1 MTGGFTHFAALRIA
15 WADAAASTDPPV
27 EVLHR
32 LGPTQVHRYRALQAD
47 AARRFLVGRALLVS
61 VIEEM
66 TSAEDLTLSTVCERC
81 GGDHGRPRLE
91 RAPVAVSIS
100 YAGTMVA
107 VAAGLHVDAVAV
119 GVDLEVLPAGGASQP
134 LHTLDRL
141 FLPHS
146 PPDTAGWSLIE
157 AAVKADGRGLTID
170 LADVIVGDVGTGT
183 SPRWR
188 AVRVP
193 GRLDPVD
200 AAVVSGPPGFVL
212 SAAMVPAAGERHPA

>member
-1 MTGGFTHFAALRIA
+1 MTAALTRFGALRIA
-15 WADAAASTDPPV
+15 WADAAASADPPV
-27 EVLHR
+27 QVLER
-32 LGPTQVHRYRALQAD
+32 LGPAQLHRYRAMHGN

-61 VIEEM
+61 VIDEM
-66 TSAEDLTLSTVCERC
+66 TGAEDLTLSTLCERC
-81 GGDHGRPRLE
+81 GGNHGRPRLE

-107 VAAGLHVDAVAV
+107 VAAVPHVDAVAV
-119 GVDLEVLPAGGASQP
+119 GVDLEALTPGGASQP
-134 LHTLDRL
+134 LHSLDRL

-170 LADVIVGDVGTGT
+170 LADVVVGDVGTGT
-183 SPRWR
+183 SRRWR
-188 AVRVP
+188 AVRLP
-193 GRLDPVD
+193 GRFDAVD
-200 AAVVSGPPGFVL
+200 AAVVGGPPGFVL